1 MPVFTVIIAVV
12 ALGEQ
17 LHGYHAIGGLI
28 TLAGVIMAQVFK
40 QRLRWR
46 GVTVVEHEGDYAAAV
61 AAGRAEAA
69 AQRRNAR
76 R

>member
-1 MPVFTVIIAVV
+1 VQYLGASRCAIFVNLMPVFTVIIAVV

-28 TLAGVIMAQVFK
+28 TLAGVILAQVFK

-46 GVTVVEHEGDYAAAV
+46 TG
-61 AAGRAEAA
+61 
-69 AQRRNAR
+69 
-76 R
+76 